1 MALTGQGLPEHFSL
15 GQNLAQLAWGKMA
28 GAPQKI
34 QEANIGRIKMF
45 LMMVGTP
52 ASVEQ
57 DLEDYIRQK
66 TEAPGTLKG
75 EEIIEQMRT
84 SKKLYA
90 SWINNYVTE
99 TQTKA
104 FDLGFYSTI
113 ATAICEIMA
122 SPSQHSNPMLMW
134 ALTNLINTA
143 QDIGLATQNLEEL
156 YNMANS
162 SPDGS
167 EVSKIKF
174 DLRNFMNECIISSL
188 RAIDN
193 QIKQ

>member
-1 MALTGQGLPEHFSL
+1 MALKGQGLPEYFSL

-45 LMMVGTP
+45 LMMAGTP

-66 TEAPGTLKG
+66 TGVSGMLTGKEL
-75 EEIIEQMRT
+75 IEQMRS
-84 SKKLYA
+84 SKKLYI
-90 SWINNYVTE
+90 SWINKYLTE
-99 TQTKA
+99 KQTKA
-104 FDLGFYSTI
+104 FDLGFYSTLAI
-113 ATAICEIMA
+113 AICEIIA
-122 SPSQHSNPMLMW
+122 LPSQHSSPVLMW
-134 ALTNLINTA
+134 ALTNLVNTA
-143 QDIGLATQNLEEL
+143 QDIGLDTQNLEEL
-156 YNMANS
+156 YNLANS
-162 SPDGS
+162 SLNGN

-188 RAIDN
+188 KDIDN
-193 QIKQ
+193 QIKR